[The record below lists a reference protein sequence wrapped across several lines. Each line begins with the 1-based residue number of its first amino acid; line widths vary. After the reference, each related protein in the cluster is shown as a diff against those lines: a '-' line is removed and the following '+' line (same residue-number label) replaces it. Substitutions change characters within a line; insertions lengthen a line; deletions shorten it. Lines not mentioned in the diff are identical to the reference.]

1 MLIKLKGLLP
11 IKFKT
16 YLKKFKK
23 FNAYHN
29 LDKKLLKYID
39 YKNGFYIDC
48 GANDGV
54 NQSTT
59 WYFEKYLS
67 WRGILIEPVPE
78 VYNELKNNRSNNN
91 FFCNYALTSKKYK
104 QQEMNFI
111 YNNKDS
117 LRAKNAQDTNSL
129 KKNEKLITVKF
140 KILEDILNNIKIPQ
154 LIDLFSLDVEGYEF
168 EVLEG
173 INFNTIKFKYILVE
187 TEFPQKMNNFLTQF
201 GYSFIERLSN
211 YNSLE
216 KPEYGDYL
224 YKNSLTTMSDVCNDV
239 STRNFK
245 K

>member
-23 FNAYHN
+23 FNAYHD
-29 LDKKLLKYID
+29 LDKKLLNYIN

-59 WYFEKYLS
+59 YYFEKYLN

-78 VYNELKNNRSNNN
+78 VYNELKNNRNKNNY
-91 FFCNYALTSKKYK
+91 FYNYALVSKKYN
-104 QQEMNFI
+104 QQEINFVF
-111 YNNKDS
+111 NNKDS
-117 LRAKNAQDTNSL
+117 LQAKNALGTSLL
-129 KKNEKLITVKF
+129 KKNEKIITVKC
-140 KILEDILNNIKIPQ
+140 KTLESILDNIKIPKT
-154 LIDLFSLDVEGYEF
+154 IDLFSLDVEGYEF

-173 INFNTIKFKYILVE
+173 INFNSVKFKYILCE
-187 TEFPQKMNNFLTQF
+187 TEFPEKLNNFLTQKKYKF
-201 GYSFIERLSN
+201 VERFSN
-211 YNSLE
+211 YNSIE

-224 YKNSLTTMSDVCNDV
+224 YESS
-239 STRNFK
+239 
-245 K
+245 

>member
-29 LDKKLLKYID
+29 LDKKLLNYIN

-59 WYFEKYLS
+59 WYFEKYLN
-67 WRGILIEPVPE
+67 WHGVLIEPVPE
-78 VYNELKNNRSNNN
+78 VYNELKNNRNNN
-91 FFCNYALTSKKYK
+91 NYFYNYALVSKNYN
-104 QQEMNFI
+104 QQEINFN

-117 LRAKNAQDTNSL
+117 LQAKKNLDSGPL
-129 KKNEKLITVKF
+129 KKNKKIITVKC
-140 KILEDILNNIKIPQ
+140 KTLENILDNIKIPK
-154 LIDLFSLDVEGYEF
+154 LIDFFSLDVEGYEF

-173 INFNTIKFKYILVE
+173 INFNSVKFKYILVE
-187 TEFPQKMNNFLTQF
+187 TEFPEKMNNFLTQKKYKF
-201 GYSFIERLSN
+201 LERLSN
-211 YNSLE
+211 YNFVE

-224 YKNSLTTMSDVCNDV
+224 YKSS
-239 STRNFK
+239 
-245 K
+245 

>member
-1 MLIKLKGLLP
+1 MLITLKSLLP

-29 LDKKLLKYID
+29 LDKKLLNYIN

-59 WYFEKYLS
+59 WYFEKYLN
-67 WRGILIEPVPE
+67 WHGVLIEPVPE
-78 VYNELKNNRSNNN
+78 VYNELKNNRNNN
-91 FFCNYALTSKKYK
+91 NYFYNYALVSKNYN
-104 QQEMNFI
+104 QQEINFN

-117 LRAKNAQDTNSL
+117 LQAKKNLGSGPL
-129 KKNEKLITVKF
+129 KKNEKIITVKC
-140 KILEDILNNIKIPQ
+140 KTLENILDNIKIPK
-154 LIDLFSLDVEGYEF
+154 LIDFFSLDVEGYEF

-173 INFNTIKFKYILVE
+173 INFNSVKFKYILVE
-187 TEFPQKMNNFLTQF
+187 TEFPKKMNNFLTQKKYKF
-201 GYSFIERLSN
+201 LERLSN
-211 YNSLE
+211 YNSVE

-224 YKNSLTTMSDVCNDV
+224 YKSS
-239 STRNFK
+239 
-245 K
+245 

>member
-29 LDKKLLKYID
+29 LDKKLLNYIN

-59 WYFEKYLS
+59 WYFEKYLN
-67 WRGILIEPVPE
+67 WHGVLIEPVPE
-78 VYNELKNNRSNNN
+78 VYNELKNNRNNN
-91 FFCNYALTSKKYK
+91 NYFYNYALVSKKYN
-104 QQEMNFI
+104 QQEINFTF
-111 YNNKDS
+111 NNKDS
-117 LRAKNAQDTNSL
+117 LQAKKSLELVHL
-129 KKNEKLITVKF
+129 KKNEKIITVKC
-140 KILEDILNNIKIPQ
+140 KTLENILDNKKIPK
-154 LIDLFSLDVEGYEF
+154 LIDFFSLDVEGYEF

-173 INFNTIKFKYILVE
+173 INFNSVKFKYILVE
-187 TEFPQKMNNFLTQF
+187 TEFPEKMNNFLTQKKYKF
-201 GYSFIERLSN
+201 LERLSN

-224 YKNSLTTMSDVCNDV
+224 YKSS
-239 STRNFK
+239 
-245 K
+245 